1 MSHLNLLSRWIALA
15 GLALTV
21 LCPSVQA
28 QTQDIELYD
37 QPRFNGVRLRLPG
50 DTPDVAAYG
59 LGGRIASVV
68 VQRGQ
73 WEFCT
78 APNYGGACITIG
90 PGRHADMPPA
100 LRGNLASLRRV
111 DGPVAGAPRPGNQPG
126 GPFAGVI
133 GGSGRGPIVSPIGP
147 IAGQR
152 GEPIVLF
159 EHGNFDGRALA
170 LNAAS
175 PRLTEH
181 DFNDTASSVLI
192 QRGRWQLCEHV
203 DFAGECMI
211 LGPGRHVLSGRF
223 NDFVSSVRPLFGQ
236 DNRPMERT
244 GAVVL
249 HENLDFSG
257 RQYTVNETVNNL
269 RSIGMNDVASALE
282 VWGGQWEL
290 CTDADFQGQCVVVGP
305 GRYRL
310 EGPLNDR
317 ISSIRPR

>member
-1 MSHLNLLSRWIALA
+1 MSHLNLSKLITLA
-15 GLALTV
+15 GLALAS
-21 LCPSVQA
+21 LLPNVQA
-28 QTQDIELYD
+28 QPQDIELFD

-90 PGRHADMPPA
+90 PGRYAEMPPA
-100 LRGNLASLRRV
+100 MRGNLASVRRA
-111 DGPVAGAPRPGNQPG
+111 DAPMTGAPRPGNPPG
-126 GPFAGVI
+126 GPFGGVI
-133 GGSGRGPIVSPIGP
+133 NGPGRGPIVSPIGP

-159 EHGNFDGRALA
+159 EHSNFDGRALA
-170 LNAAS
+170 LNGAS
-175 PRLTEH
+175 ARLTEH
-181 DFNDTASSVLI
+181 DFNDAASSLLI

-236 DNRPMERT
+236 DSRPMERS

-249 HENLDFSG
+249 HENVDFSG
-257 RQYTVNETVNNL
+257 RQVTLTDANYNL
-269 RSIGMNDVASALE
+269 TSAGMNDVASAIE

-290 CTDADFQGQCVVVGP
+290 CTDANYQGQCVVVGP

-310 EGPLNDR
+310 EGNLNDR